1 MKNTDKEINVNLL
14 LEDKISLT
22 AQYLSA
28 TKEMEESLKH
38 KAEKNINIF
47 IMKRLDCINK
57 IKKIDISVQKAIHKG
72 SDRFKEIIDNYLKR
86 IKILLEQIAPI
97 DANIML
103 MVKAESRS
111 IKDELLKMNSVRY
124 ASRGYG
130 HKGNQIPRYLDDK
143 R

>member
-1 MKNTDKEINVNLL
+1 MNKIDEDVNIGLL
-14 LEDKISLT
+14 LEKKIFLT
-22 AQYLSA
+22 TQYLSA

-47 IMKRLDCINK
+47 ISKRLDCINK
-57 IKKIDISVQKAIHKG
+57 IKRIDMSVQSAIHNG
-72 SDRFKEIIDNYLKR
+72 SDRFKEIFDKYFNR
-86 IKILLEQIAPI
+86 IKILLEQIVPI
-97 DANIML
+97 DASIMI

-111 IKDELLKMNSVRY
+111 IKDELLKMNSVRH

-130 HKGNQIPRYLDDK
+130 QKGNQFPRYLDDK